1 MVPASCQDSSHLSL
15 WSEKCFGSSTR
26 RSVGETKWR
35 SDYFLFL
42 LSFLLVTV
50 SGWIFKKIQK
60 HEVGDL
66 NILICIFMSNLCCQ
80 HLVVSK
86 ACCQEPSFERPEHVG
101 GTWGLCE
108 RLKEGEHPALPSASL
123 CWFSGLPRG
132 EMKDT
137 FSKEQTS
144 PVHAPF
150 FLKTRKHVSWGRQRG
165 TGLWRWRVFFLYAL

>member
-1 MVPASCQDSSHLSL
+1 MLEFSDKESKAVILLKMLQQAITFMFETQ
-15 WSEKCFGSSTR
+15 E
-26 RSVGETKWR
+26 GENPRKE
-35 SDYFLFL
+35 
-42 LSFLLVTV
+42 VEA
-50 SGWIFKKIQK
+50 IFKKIQK